1 MHVLGNDV
9 KIGTKA
15 AMTYSGLG
23 CDDSEQGARDGS
35 VILLGPYESEVGK
48 GWKGDGKLMEI
59 DKGEDGG
66 GYVQG

>member
-1 MHVLGNDV
+1 
-9 KIGTKA
+9 
-15 AMTYSGLG
+15 MTYSGLG